1 MYRLLLPPVLL
12 CCAVPGVLGLY
23 VRGCGPVLGRRF
35 MLTKTLEWN
44 LYLCILDPM
53 FDEHF
58 HIRQVGDVA
67 VSGLMVRPD
76 GGPAVCRPMCATSWT
91 PSFIHT
97 FRYASWAACTYVQ
110 LCLI

>member
-1 MYRLLLPPVLL
+1 MLCGRLHLSTLVLMPWLHGGQQRLCADAIVVQQNSQLPAKGDVDSVHAPMLLSPVYAGMLN
-12 CCAVPGVLGLY
+12 AGVLALY

-58 HIRQVGDVA
+58 HIRQVGV
-67 VSGLMVRPD
+67 
-76 GGPAVCRPMCATSWT
+76 
-91 PSFIHT
+91 
-97 FRYASWAACTYVQ
+97 
-110 LCLI
+110 

>member
-1 MYRLLLPPVLL
+1 LL
-12 CCAVPGVLGLY
+12 CVAGVLGLY

-58 HIRQVGDVA
+58 HIRQVG
-67 VSGLMVRPD
+67 SR
-76 GGPAVCRPMCATSWT
+76 
-91 PSFIHT
+91 
-97 FRYASWAACTYVQ
+97 AAPP
-110 LCLI
+110 